1 MQDLLVSCDNLIK
14 IYKVDDLE
22 VVALQGLDLEVARG
36 EMIAIVGASGSG
48 KSTLLNILGGLDMP
62 SAGRVIVASHDLGR
76 LSEEQRTRYRS
87 LIVGHVWQ
95 QSGRN
100 LLADLT
106 IADNVDL
113 PQILK
118 GVSASRYKRRT
129 RELLEIVGLADMAKK
144 KPSQLSGGEQQR
156 VALAVALANEPSLLL
171 ADEPTGE
178 LDSVTTQEIITFMR
192 QLNKEMGVTILIV
205 THDVAVASIVDRTL
219 AIRDGRTS
227 TETVRRNP
235 WLTTNTTSTTTDA
248 AQGRSAI
255 IGLSGETHQESIFID
270 RVGILQ
276 LPAEAMEQVA
286 LRGRADVRIAGEH
299 IELWPSGL
307 HEHDEDGEHSDGS
320 STVIGL
326 SLRSYY
332 ETILVDRVGRLQLPR
347 EALER
352 IPFNG
357 RAEVRIASYHVELW
371 PIGVESNSSEQ
382 LEQQLSKKEDR

>member
-62 SAGRVIVASHDLGR
+62 SAGRVIVASHDLAR

-156 VALAVALANEPSLLL
+156 VALAIALANEPSLLL

-178 LDSVTTQEIITFMR
+178 LDSTTTQEIIAFMR
-192 QLNKEMGVTILIV
+192 QLNKKMGVTILIV

-219 AIRDGRTS
+219 AIRDGRTR
-227 TETVRRNP
+227 TETIRRNQS
-235 WLTTNTTSTTTDA
+235 LMTSTTMDA
-248 AQGRSAI
+248 AQGASAI

-299 IELWPSGL
+299 VELWPSGL
-307 HEHDEDGEHSDGS
+307 HEHDEDGEHSDGG

-326 SLRSYY
+326 
-332 ETILVDRVGRLQLPR
+332 
-347 EALER
+347 A
-352 IPFNG
+352 
-357 RAEVRIASYHVELW
+357 
-371 PIGVESNSSEQ
+371 
-382 LEQQLSKKEDR
+382 

>member
-1 MQDLLVSCDNLIK
+1 MQDLLVICDNLIK

-48 KSTLLNILGGLDMP
+48 KSTLLNILGGLDTP
-62 SAGRVIVASHDLGR
+62 SAGRVSVAGHDLNR
-76 LSEEQRTRYRS
+76 LNDEQRARYRS

-100 LLADLT
+100 LLPDLT
-106 IADNVDL
+106 IAENVNL
-113 PQILK
+113 PQILN
-118 GVSASRYKRRT
+118 GTRATSYRRRT
-129 RELLEIVGLADMAKK
+129 RELLEIVGLADMARKV
-144 KPSQLSGGEQQR
+144 PAQLSGGEQQR
-156 VALAVALANEPSLLL
+156 VALAVALANQPPLLL

-192 QLNKEMGVTILIV
+192 QLNKDLGVTILIV

-227 TETVRRNP
+227 TETVRRNQP
-235 WLTTNTTSTTTDA
+235 IPATGNG
-248 AQGRSAI
+248 QGSSAI
-255 IGLSGETHQESIFID
+255 IGLPEETHQESIFID

-276 LPAEAMEQVA
+276 LPTAAIEQVA
-286 LRGRADVRIAGEH
+286 LRGRADVRITGDH
-299 IELWPSGL
+299 VELWPYGL
-307 HEHDEDGEHSDGS
+307 HEHEQDEERTNGT

-326 SLRSYY
+326 SLRSHY
-332 ETILVDRVGRLQLPR
+332 ETILVDRAGRLQLPK
-347 EALER
+347 EAVER

-357 RAEVRIASYHVELW
+357 RADVRIASYHIELW
-371 PIGVESNSSEQ
+371 PIDVQ
-382 LEQQLSKKEDR
+382 RH

>member
-1 MQDLLVSCDNLIK
+1 MQDLLAICDNLIK

-48 KSTLLNILGGLDMP
+48 KSTLLNILGGLDTP
-62 SAGRVIVASHDLGR
+62 SAGRVIVGGHDLAR
-76 LSEEQRTRYRS
+76 LGEQQRTRYRG

-100 LLADLT
+100 LLTDLT

-129 RELLEIVGLADMAKK
+129 NELLEIVGLAGMAKK
-144 KPSQLSGGEQQR
+144 KPAQLSGGEQQR
-156 VALAVALANEPSLLL
+156 VALAIALANEPSLLL

-192 QLNKEMGVTILIV
+192 QLNKELGVTILIV

-227 TETVRRNP
+227 TETIRRNQP
-235 WLTTNTTSTTTDA
+235 LTTSTTTDP
-248 AQGRSAI
+248 AQSGSTI
-255 IGLSGETHQESIFID
+255 IGLPGETHQESIFID

-276 LPAEAMEQVA
+276 LPVEAMEQVA
-286 LRGRADVRIAGEH
+286 LRGRADVRIASDH
-299 IELWPSGL
+299 VELWPSGL
-307 HEHDEDGEHSDGS
+307 HEHSEDGEHSDDGS
-320 STVIGL
+320 AVIGL
-326 SLRSYY
+326 SLRSHY

-357 RAEVRIASYHVELW
+357 RAEVSIASYHVELW
-371 PIGVESNSSEQ
+371 PAGVESNITEQ
-382 LEQQLSKKEDR
+382 SGQRISRKEDRR

>member
-1 MQDLLVSCDNLIK
+1 MQDLLVICDNLIK

-48 KSTLLNILGGLDMP
+48 KTTLLNLLGGLDTP
-62 SAGRVIVASHDLGR
+62 TAGRIVVDGHDLAH
-76 LSEEQRTRYRS
+76 LNEEQRTRYRG

-100 LLADLT
+100 LLPDLT

-118 GVSASRYKRRT
+118 GASASRYKRRT
-129 RELLEIVGLADMAKK
+129 RELLEIVGLAGMAKK
-144 KPSQLSGGEQQR
+144 KPEQLSGGEQQR
-156 VALAVALANEPSLLL
+156 VALAIALANEPSLLL

-205 THDVAVASIVDRTL
+205 THDVTVASVVDRTL

-227 TETVRRNP
+227 TETIRRNQP
-235 WLTTNTTSTTTDA
+235 QA
-248 AQGRSAI
+248 ATGSEEGGSAI
-255 IGLSGETHQESIFID
+255 IGLPGETHQESIFID

-276 LPAEAMEQVA
+276 LPAEAMELVP
-286 LRGRADVRIAGEH
+286 LRGRADIRIARDHVE
-299 IELWPSGL
+299 IRPFDL
-307 HEHDEDGEHSDGS
+307 HEQDQDGEQNDGS
-320 STVIGL
+320 SAVIGL
-326 SLRSYY
+326 SLRSHY

-347 EALER
+347 EMLER

-357 RAEVRIASYHVELW
+357 RADVRIASYRIELW
-371 PIGVESNSSEQ
+371 PSGVVGAVQSGQ
-382 LEQQLSKKEDR
+382 DRTAERVKNNE

>member
-1 MQDLLVSCDNLIK
+1 MQDLLAICDNLIK

-48 KSTLLNILGGLDMP
+48 KSTLLNILGGLDTP
-62 SAGRVIVASHDLGR
+62 SAGRVIVGGHDLAR
-76 LSEEQRTRYRS
+76 LGEQQRTRYRG

-100 LLADLT
+100 LLTDLT

-113 PQILK
+113 PQVLK
-118 GVSASRYKRRT
+118 GVGASRYKRRT
-129 RELLEIVGLADMAKK
+129 SELLEIVGLAGMAKK
-144 KPSQLSGGEQQR
+144 KPAQLSGGEQQR
-156 VALAVALANEPSLLL
+156 VALAIALANEPSLLL

-192 QLNKEMGVTILIV
+192 QLNKELGVTILIV

-227 TETVRRNP
+227 TETIRRNQP
-235 WLTTNTTSTTTDA
+235 LTTSTTTDP
-248 AQGRSAI
+248 AQSGSTI
-255 IGLSGETHQESIFID
+255 IGLPGETHQESIFID

-276 LPAEAMEQVA
+276 LPVEAMEQVA
-286 LRGRADVRIAGEH
+286 LRGRADVRIASDH
-299 IELWPSGL
+299 VELWPSGL
-307 HEHDEDGEHSDGS
+307 HEHSEDGEHSDDGS
-320 STVIGL
+320 AVIGL
-326 SLRSYY
+326 SLRSHY

-347 EALER
+347 AALER

-357 RAEVRIASYHVELW
+357 RAQVSIASYHVELW
-371 PIGVESNSSEQ
+371 PAGVESNITEQ
-382 LEQQLSKKEDR
+382 SGQRISRKEDRR